1 MAPYLIYT
9 GIKDPVI
16 VGARSNRLHLK
27 AVNQLYKTLGL
38 FNYNCGMG
46 FYNQEDYIGE
56 DFKDRDVVLFSNL
69 IRTGSTVSKIS
80 KEIKKKGARNIYC
93 YGFHASIK
101 SDQLSSLME
110 ELPVKELIM
119 TNTVQHSY
127 EVCMMVVR
135 TKGYGRYRWLNFWR
149 RSSRLLASRNH

>member
-1 MAPYLIYT
+1 M
-9 GIKDPVI
+9 
-16 VGARSNRLHLK
+16 
-27 AVNQLYKTLGL
+27 
-38 FNYNCGMG
+38 
-46 FYNQEDYIGE
+46 
-56 DFKDRDVVLFSNL
+56 VLFSNL

-127 EVCMMVVR
+127 
-135 TKGYGRYRWLNFWR
+135 
-149 RSSRLLASRNH
+149 